1 MYDSYSVADLL
12 LSDRQ
17 SAPSSLA
24 HTPMEGVPDAVA
36 DGQAV
41 SWGQWKAVEREEAR
55 LGEEKGK
62 KTEKFVD
69 VDAMLEVAQKP
80 LRVDQ

>member
-24 HTPMEGVPDAVA
+24 HTPREGVPDAVA

-62 KTEKFVD
+62 KAEKFVD
-69 VDAMLEVAQKP
+69 VDAMLEVASEP